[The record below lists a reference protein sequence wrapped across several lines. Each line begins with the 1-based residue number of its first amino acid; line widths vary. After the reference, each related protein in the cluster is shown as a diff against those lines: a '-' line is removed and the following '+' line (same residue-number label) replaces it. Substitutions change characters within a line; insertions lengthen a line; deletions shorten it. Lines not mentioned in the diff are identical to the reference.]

1 MKNRFPRLAVLGV
14 LVAVGLT
21 WADRAPVLSPNKDV
35 DGKPLPFGRR
45 PHQPNDTPLGTGP
58 FKAIMAEDPSLPD
71 HTLYYP
77 ANIGAAGKLPVITWG
92 NGACLNAGNRFRD
105 FLTEIASH
113 GFLVISGGPI
123 ANTKYEVGPQENPAV
138 PPRGPTSPANAG
150 QRATPTPSAPP
161 APGDAVGRNTVPQ
174 LIAALDW
181 AEKVSK
187 DASSKFY
194 DKLDTSKMGVA
205 GQSCGGSL
213 AATVAAD
220 PRIKAA
226 ALFSGAPAGPLVGNN
241 ANVAQQPTAKSP
253 LEGIHSP
260 LLLIAGDA
268 SHDVAH
274 QRTLDAAVI
283 TKVPVFLAW
292 QDNLTHIGTYG
303 MPNGG
308 ELGRIGSQ
316 WFALQLRGDKQA
328 AKTFQGNDCGLCKET
343 GDGWHVTKKLID

>member
-1 MKNRFPRLAVLGV
+1 MNRKNRFPRLAVLGV

-45 PHQPNDTPLGTGP
+45 PHQPNNTPLGTGP

-77 ANIGAAGKLPVITWG
+77 ANLAAAGKLPVITWG

-113 GFLVISGGPI
+113 EFLVISGGPI
-123 ANTKYEVGPQENPAV
+123 ASTKYEVGPQENPAV
-138 PPRGPTSPANAG
+138 TPRGSTSPVNAG
-150 QRATPTPSAPP
+150 QRANPTPSAPP
-161 APGDAVGRNTVPQ
+161 APGDAVGRNTAPQ

-181 AEKVSK
+181 AEKVNK
-187 DASSKFY
+187 DPSSKFY

-205 GQSCGGSL
+205 GQSCGGGL

-220 PRIKAA
+220 PRIKGA
-226 ALFSGAPAGPLVGNN
+226 ALFSGAPAGSN
-241 ANVAQQPTAKSP
+241 ANAAQQPAGQSP
-253 LEGIHSP
+253 LDAIQSP
-260 LLLIAGDA
+260 VLLIAGDA
-268 SHDVAH
+268 SHDIAH
-274 QRTLDAAVI
+274 QRTLDAAAVI

-308 ELGRIGSQ
+308 ELGRIGWQ
-316 WFALQLRGDKQA
+316 WFAWQLRGDKKA
-328 AKTFQGNDCGLCKET
+328 AKTFKGADCGLCRET
-343 GDGWHVTKKLID
+343 SDGWHVTKKMID